1 MFPNTSNKKHNAQ
14 SLIEGNTLE
23 SYNYLEFQPLMN
35 DDIINEQLKNHLNKY
50 ADDMDKI
57 LKDTL
62 DKNKENEIIKSQID
76 SGHPDENIL
85 YDIYIRDALGEK
97 KLEDYDEES
106 YNNYINNYVKYSKEQ
121 HKHIGEM
128 YNVPFTEEQQQL
140 FKNKY
145 ARKIMYSNEQ
155 DYVDTKY
162 YENILE
168 EGKEEDIS
176 LPGLISSY
184 NGNVINNVIDIK
196 KYYDEATQESN
207 DSGIE
212 IKGAEFCCDYSML
225 NIENIPIL
233 SKEENAKVNKRMRD
247 LNSEDIEENEE
258 GTYGYNY
265 PYYDYMKEG
274 DLIYEPL
281 FLNYNKSK
289 NIGSINL

>member
-1 MFPNTSNKKHNAQ
+1 
-14 SLIEGNTLE
+14 
-23 SYNYLEFQPLMN
+23 
-35 DDIINEQLKNHLNKY
+35 
-50 ADDMDKI
+50 
-57 LKDTL
+57 
-62 DKNKENEIIKSQID
+62 
-76 SGHPDENIL
+76 
-85 YDIYIRDALGEK
+85 
-97 KLEDYDEES
+97 
-106 YNNYINNYVKYSKEQ
+106 
-121 HKHIGEM
+121 
-128 YNVPFTEEQQQL
+128 
-140 FKNKY
+140 
-145 ARKIMYSNEQ
+145 MYSNEQ

-196 KYYDEATQESN
+196 KYYDDMDTKVNIQESN
-207 DSGIE
+207 TSGIE
-212 IKGAEFCCDYSML
+212 IKGVEFCCDYSML

-233 SKEENAKVNKRMRD
+233 SKEEDGKVNKRIRD

-265 PYYDYMKEG
+265 PYYDYMKDG